1 MEEKWNM
8 PSCGIQSKRFYLP
21 AKQTY
26 IDGMIPRQW
35 IHSHSWSLYSGKE
48 IEHWNYGLCMRKLDS
63 WCAIFDFLFQNS
75 EPLST
80 CNCCYPAYQSM
91 PNTIIPSSRN
101 KMKSPWP
108 IEPHVSRLFASN
120 GFSASVL
127 SQWFHTETPQNYRTF
142 TNKYTPPHTIHRH
155 TYKNTHH
162 TESAPRN
169 KHTPQR
175 ERAQA
180 SRT

>member
-1 MEEKWNM
+1 MYGKYCNLPRCLTIDTGDREIPSNWQRIRWSMEIAQNLGTIYTLQLAPQTKRQQIWNSPLLTPPKIAHFFM
-8 PSCGIQSKRFYLP
+8 
-21 AKQTY
+21 T
-26 IDGMIPRQW
+26 
-35 IHSHSWSLYSGKE
+35 
-48 IEHWNYGLCMRKLDS
+48 

-108 IEPHVSRLFASN
+108 IEPHVSCLFASN

-127 SQWFHTETPQNYRTF
+127 SQWFHTVISHRDTTKLQN
-142 TNKYTPPHTIHRH
+142 IH
-155 TYKNTHH
+155 K
-162 TESAPRN
+162 
-169 KHTPQR
+169 
-175 ERAQA
+175 
-180 SRT
+180 